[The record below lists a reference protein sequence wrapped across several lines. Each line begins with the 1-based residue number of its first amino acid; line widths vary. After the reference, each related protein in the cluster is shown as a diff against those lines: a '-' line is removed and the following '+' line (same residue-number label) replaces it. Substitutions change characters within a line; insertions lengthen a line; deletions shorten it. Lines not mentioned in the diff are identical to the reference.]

1 LSEYEL
7 FLSPRIEAPSL
18 QLEVQVQIEVQ
29 ETSINCQLIANQ
41 FQHSEQQ
48 KKLTKTE
55 TTITNSKTFHPSES
69 QSYCTMMNL
78 SLFLVFAALFNAA
91 TGNVIEDITPP
102 TAGTPPGTSRGLRGT
117 APLSTP
123 PATPPVELGTAGN
136 YAILAKT
143 GISTVPNSSI
153 YGDVAVSPI
162 SHAAM
167 TGFAMVMD
175 LSGQRSSSSQ
185 INGKA
190 YADDY
195 ATPTRSGLTTAV
207 SDMETAYND
216 AAGRFNE
223 DGDRTNIG
231 AGDISGETLT
241 PGVYTFDV
249 DIMFSTDIA
258 FKGDENDVFIM
269 QTKQSLVQAANT
281 KVELL
286 GGVQAKNIFWQVAG
300 NVRVG
305 AGAQLQ
311 GVLLVKTDVLLMTGS
326 YLNGRVLA
334 QTACNLQMATII
346 EA

>member
-1 LSEYEL
+1 MSVDYE
-7 FLSPRIEAPSL
+7 
-18 QLEVQVQIEVQ
+18 
-29 ETSINCQLIANQ
+29 SISSSIQNI
-41 FQHSEQQ
+41 
-48 KKLTKTE
+48 KTKLTKT
-55 TTITNSKTFHPSES
+55 TITNPKTFHPPES

-91 TGNVIEDITPP
+91 TGNVIEEITPP
-102 TAGTPPGTSRGLRGT
+102 TAGTPPGLRGT
-117 APLSTP
+117 APPGTAPPSTP
-123 PATPPVELGTAGN
+123 PGTAPPSTAPPSTAPPSTPPGTAPVELGTAGN
-136 YAILAKT
+136 YAILAMT
-143 GISTVPNSSI
+143 GISTVPNSII

>member
-1 LSEYEL
+1 MLARCQMVANQWGVQLVASKARGLSEYEL

-123 PATPPVELGTAGN
+123 PATPPVEVGTTGN
-136 YAILAKT
+136 
-143 GISTVPNSSI
+143 S
-153 YGDVAVSPI
+153 VSPI

-167 TGFAMVMD
+167 TGFGKAMD
-175 LSGQRSSSSQ
+175 LSGQLSSSS
-185 INGKA
+185 
-190 YADDY
+190 
-195 ATPTRSGLTTAV
+195 
-207 SDMETAYND
+207 
-216 AAGRFNE
+216 
-223 DGDRTNIG
+223 
-231 AGDISGETLT
+231 
-241 PGVYTFDV
+241 
-249 DIMFSTDIA
+249 
-258 FKGDENDVFIM
+258 
-269 QTKQSLVQAANT
+269 
-281 KVELL
+281 
-286 GGVQAKNIFWQVAG
+286 
-300 NVRVG
+300 
-305 AGAQLQ
+305 
-311 GVLLVKTDVLLMTGS
+311 
-326 YLNGRVLA
+326 
-334 QTACNLQMATII
+334 
-346 EA
+346 